1 MSWLQ
6 LTLESDSES
15 AEKLSELLEQF
26 AAVSVSLSAISNR
39 KKFGQATKK
48 DSLRWQQTR
57 IVALLH
63 EDTDLDTLL
72 VCLRNRVGAD
82 RIGLHEISILEDRDW
97 VSEYRLGH
105 GVKIF
110 ADRLCVCPS

>member
-26 AAVSVSLSAISNR
+26 AAVSVSLSAVSDG

-48 DSLRWQQTR
+48 IHFAGSKHVSSPYFTKILILIHFSFACAIVLVQT
-57 IVALLH
+57 
-63 EDTDLDTLL
+63 
-72 VCLRNRVGAD
+72 G
-82 RIGLHEISILEDRDW
+82 
-97 VSEYRLGH
+97 
-105 GVKIF
+105 
-110 ADRLCVCPS
+110 

>member
-1 MSWLQ
+1 MSAM
-6 LTLESDSES
+6 SD
-15 AEKLSELLEQF
+15 EK
-26 AAVSVSLSAISNR
+26 I
-39 KKFGQATKK
+39 GQAIEK
-48 DSLRWQQTR
+48 DPMLWQQTW

-82 RIGLHEISILEDRDW
+82 RIDKHEISVLEDRDW
-97 VSEYRLGH
+97 VNEFKFGH

-110 ADRLCVCPS
+110 ADRLRVCPCWCELPLLV